1 MPNFLDLMLVTVSG
15 LLPIMNPFSTAVL
28 FLSITKGMTDS
39 QRRGQAL
46 LGCLYAF
53 GILAVFLVAG
63 QAIISFFGI
72 SIPGIRIAGGLVILT
87 IGYRML
93 FPEPETLSPA
103 AAKEARESDN
113 IAFTPL
119 AMPSLSGPGSIAVV
133 LGAASEI
140 DGSSPLLGGGA
151 ILVAI
156 ALTALICYLVLNGAS
171 RFVRF
176 LGVNGLAALTKIM
189 GFILIAMAV
198 QFIFSGIKDFAK
210 QL

>member
-1 MPNFLDLMLVTVSG
+1 MPDYLEILLVTVSG
-15 LLPIMNPFSTAVL
+15 LLPIMNPFSTAVV
-28 FLSITKGMTDS
+28 FLTITKGMTDE
-39 QRRGQAL
+39 QRRRQAL
-46 LGCLYAF
+46 LGCIYAF
-53 GILAVFLVAG
+53 FILVVFLVAG

-87 IGYRML
+87 VGYRML
-93 FPEPETLSPA
+93 FPVHDELSPEQA
-103 AAKEARESDN
+103 REARDSDN

-133 LGAASEI
+133 LGAASEVNKGNVFLWTAVI
-140 DGSSPLLGGGA
+140 
-151 ILVAI
+151 IVAI
-156 ALTALICYLVLNGAS
+156 AVTALICYIVLNGAS

-176 LGVNGLAALTKIM
+176 IGANGLVAMTKIM

-198 QFIFSGIKDFAK
+198 QFIFSGIQDFAK